1 LDAAGKPMAGVSIGD
16 VTPSVACHHFGRAII
31 RSVDLRVAIP
41 IGMAVAGGLAF
52 LAYRQRAFFTQLS
65 ISLVGLMLAAL
76 FCIVLWNIAVT
87 RTAAALAPFIN
98 QFDREQAQAARESFL
113 VPDVMMVVCLGTM
126 AYVVFLTR
134 TPTDKSDGR

>member
-1 LDAAGKPMAGVSIGD
+1 MDPRI
-16 VTPSVACHHFGRAII
+16 
-31 RSVDLRVAIP
+31 AIP
-41 IGMAVAGGLAF
+41 IGLAMAAGLTF
-52 LAYRQRAFFTQLS
+52 LAYRHRRFFTQLS
-65 ISLVGLMLAAL
+65 VSLVGLLLATL

-113 VPDVMMVVCLGTM
+113 IPDVMLAVCLGAM

-134 TPTDKSDGR
+134 IPTDKSDDC